1 MADLRELMLEELKKS
16 TVIQTSSIDETE
28 ELLDTGLEKNEDNI
42 LAAAL
47 AYLDNKGYRRR
58 VDNIEFAMNMIMES
72 SEGYDTVIVKQKRV
86 VETNLFEEATI
97 EDLRDAM
104 GVCNLETVTAIHTKL
119 ERMANRQYEYALEFL
134 DEIKVEAERPKGKL
148 GGDFESMEELLNRY
162 AKNGWEL
169 DKIYGEPRGKVI
181 RTYLIFKREKMD

>member
-1 MADLRELMLEELKKS
+1 M
-16 TVIQTSSIDETE
+16 
-28 ELLDTGLEKNEDNI
+28 
-42 LAAAL
+42 
-47 AYLDNKGYRRR
+47 
-58 VDNIEFAMNMIMES
+58 
-72 SEGYDTVIVKQKRV
+72 
-86 VETNLFEEATI
+86 VETNHFEEATI